1 MATLAE
7 LLQQIEGGQR
17 SEFGVKGMKLT
28 KAGADDLKA
37 LREYEIALEEEAKE
51 RERGMGQAKKRG
63 SASRLFTKFVDW
75 MTGTPIG
82 SAVSKPLQDYTK
94 THRFT
99 LSSPFGERVKDPFR
113 ALETKAPD
121 TFFHSTSAK
130 KLGSQART
138 IEDFLSDAEKTF
150 DDTATINALTDVFTS
165 YQTKAAGFTPE
176 YAGDILKDIGSGE
189 GIFESIKAAEASR
202 RKTLMD
208 EYIANLSKA
217 KVGADGGA
225 ASGISQ
231 EAFGKNFGTK
241 DFSSVVG
248 GQDPFKLKGPRG
260 YGGSV
265 RNVLENPNFRSIFP
279 KQYSRTGSA
288 PRTNKQ
294 ISGILGGGDQGY
306 MENPYGLPQGLLEL
320 LNKWRS

>member
-17 SEFGVKGMKLT
+17 SEFGAKGMGLT
-28 KAGADDLKA
+28 KAGADDLRA
-37 LREYEIALEEEAKE
+37 LREYEIALKEEAEE
-51 RERGMGQAKKRG
+51 RKRGIGQAKKRG
-63 SASRLFTKFVDW
+63 SASRLATKFVDW
-75 MTGTPIG
+75 ITQSPVG
-82 SAVSKPLQDYTK
+82 SLLSKPLQERTK

-121 TFFHSTSAK
+121 TTFYSTSAK
-130 KLGSQART
+130 KLGSEART
-138 IEDFLSDAEKTF
+138 IKDFLSDAEKTF
-150 DDTATINALTDVFTS
+150 DDTATINALTDAFTS

-176 YAGDILKDIGSGE
+176 YAGDIFKDIGSGE
-189 GIFESIKAAEASR
+189 GIFESIKGAEASR

-225 ASGISQ
+225 ASSISQ
-231 EAFGKNFGTK
+231 EAFGKNFGMPDSK
-241 DFSSVVG
+241 WAIG
-248 GQDPFKLKGPRG
+248 GQEPFKLGR
-260 YGGSV
+260 SISSI
-265 RNVLENPNFRSIFP
+265 LENPNFRNILP
-279 KQYSRTGSA
+279 KQYSRTGSD

-294 ISGILGGGDQGY
+294 ISNI
-306 MENPYGLPQGLLEL
+306 YGFDKNLLDLLEQYGFGGVQ
-320 LNKWRS
+320 ND